1 MKLTPNVG
9 GWDRFVRLCLGV
21 ILMDLALLGA
31 VSGAAKTLVFILA
44 LIALLTG
51 IFNYCPANRLL
62 GIDTRKTKEPGS
74 VQ

>member
-21 ILMDLALLGA
+21 ILMDLGLLGA

-51 IFNYCPANRLL
+51 VFKYCPANHLL
-62 GIDTRKTKEPGS
+62 GIDTRKRKEPES